1 MRDFTISLISDAIFK
16 TSKLNSEIKDA
27 KRIKENVEKNLQEQG
42 KWKNETFNVSKWPTF
57 NTVVR
62 LTFKNCVKN
71 FNFAFRFLFFL
82 FSSNLLRIK

>member
-16 TSKLNSEIKDA
+16 TSKLNSEIKRRKTYQR
-27 KRIKENVEKNLQEQG
+27 KRR

-62 LTFKNCVKN
+62 LTFENCVKKY
-71 FNFAFRFLFFL
+71 NFAFRFLFFVFFEFVTDKIEL
-82 FSSNLLRIK
+82 